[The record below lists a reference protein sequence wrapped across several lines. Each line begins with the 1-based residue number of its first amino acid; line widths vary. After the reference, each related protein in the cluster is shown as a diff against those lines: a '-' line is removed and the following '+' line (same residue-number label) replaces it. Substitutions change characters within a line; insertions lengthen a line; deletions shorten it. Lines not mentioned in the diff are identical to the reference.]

1 VHSQGQARGAR
12 SELIGGELERI
23 RKYHAQGDLA
33 SVEEVL
39 EYLDERDRR
48 SGLPLL

>member
-1 VHSQGQARGAR
+1 VVHSQGQTRGVR

-33 SVEEVL
+33 SVEDVL
-39 EYLDERDRR
+39 DYLNKRD
-48 SGLPLL
+48 GGE